1 MSSIICAPVK
11 CSYYKRYQAKLAKR
25 STRSSY
31 KVRSS
36 SEPSGEPSI
45 EPSVE
50 PSVEP
55 SIEPYQPQTRFAEVL
70 NGRAAMQG
78 VLWGSL
84 NWMMTGENVIQQ
96 IEDPVYAV
104 AATGVVTTLALASL
118 FTAENFSTEKIGAF
132 TPDAEL
138 KNGRLAM
145 LGFIALFGLSA
156 M

>member
-1 MSSIICAPVK
+1 MSSITCAPVK
-11 CSYYKRYQAKLAKR
+11 FSYYKRYQTKR

-36 SEPSGEPSI
+36 S
-45 EPSVE
+45 
-50 PSVEP
+50 EP

-84 NWMMTGENVIQQ
+84 NWMMTGKNVIQQ
-96 IEDPVYAV
+96 VEDPGYAI

-118 FTAENFSTEKIGAF
+118 FTAENFSIEKIGVF

>member
-1 MSSIICAPVK
+1 MSSITCAPVK
-11 CSYYKRYQAKLAKR
+11 FSYYKRYQTKR

-36 SEPSGEPSI
+36 I
-45 EPSVE
+45 E

-96 IEDPVYAV
+96 IEDPLYAI
-104 AATGVVTTLALASL
+104 AASGVVTTLAWASMI
-118 FTAENFSTEKIGAF
+118 TSENFSTEKIGAF

>member
-1 MSSIICAPVK
+1 MSSITCAPVK
-11 CSYYKRYQAKLAKR
+11 FSYYKRYQTKLTKR

-36 SEPSGEPSI
+36 I
-45 EPSVE
+45 EH
-50 PSVEP
+50 SVEP

-96 IEDPVYAV
+96 IEDPLYAI

>member
-1 MSSIICAPVK
+1 MSSITCAPVK
-11 CSYYKRYQAKLAKR
+11 FSYYKRYQTKLTKR

-36 SEPSGEPSI
+36 S

-96 IEDPVYAV
+96 IEDPAYAI

-118 FTAENFSTEKIGAF
+118 FTAENFSTDKIGAF
-132 TPDAEL
+132 TPEAEI

>member
-1 MSSIICAPVK
+1 MSSITCASVK
-11 CSYYKRYQAKLAKR
+11 PAFSQLSRNKAIKRR
-25 STRSSY
+25 TRDSV

-36 SEPSGEPSI
+36 TEPVKDIIIEYEVKDSKSEP
-45 EPSVE
+45 
-50 PSVEP
+50 
-55 SIEPYQPQTRFAEVL
+55 EPYQPQTRFAEVL

-96 IEDPVYAV
+96 IEDPLYAI

-118 FTAENFSTEKIGAF
+118 FTAENFTTEKIGAF
-132 TPDAEL
+132 TPEAEL
-138 KNGRLAM
+138 NNGRLAM
-145 LGFIALFGLSA
+145 LGFTTLLGLSA

>member
-1 MSSIICAPVK
+1 MSSITCAPVK
-11 CSYYKRYQAKLAKR
+11 FSYYKRYQTKR
-25 STRSSY
+25 STRSFY

-36 SEPSGEPSI
+36 I
-45 EPSVE
+45 
-50 PSVEP
+50 EP

-96 IEDPVYAV
+96 IEDPGYAI

>member
-36 SEPSGEPSI
+36 SEPT
-45 EPSVE
+45 VE
-50 PSVEP
+50 PTVEP
-55 SIEPYQPQTRFAEVL
+55 KVEPYDPRTRFAEVL

-132 TPDAEL
+132 TPEAEI

-145 LGFIALFGLSA
+145 LGFTALLGLSA

>member
-1 MSSIICAPVK
+1 MSSITRAPVK
-11 CSYYKRYQAKLAKR
+11 FSYYKRYQTKLTKR
-25 STRSSY
+25 STLSSY

-36 SEPSGEPSI
+36 VEPP
-45 EPSVE
+45 VE
-50 PSVEP
+50 PSVEL
-55 SIEPYQPQTRFAEVL
+55 SIQPYQPQTRFAEVL

-96 IEDPVYAV
+96 IEDPLYAI

>member
-1 MSSIICAPVK
+1 MSSITCAPVK
-11 CSYYKRYQAKLAKR
+11 FSYYKRYQTKLTKR

-36 SEPSGEPSI
+36 SEPT
-45 EPSVE
+45 VE
-50 PSVEP
+50 PTVEP
-55 SIEPYQPQTRFAEVL
+55 KVEPYDPRTRFAEVL

-132 TPDAEL
+132 TPEAEI

-145 LGFIALFGLSA
+145 LGFTALLGLSA

>member
-1 MSSIICAPVK
+1 MSSITCAPVK
-11 CSYYKRYQAKLAKR
+11 FSYYKRYQTKLTKR

-36 SEPSGEPSI
+36 REPFES
-45 EPSVE
+45 SVE
-50 PSVEP
+50 PLVKP

-78 VLWGSL
+78 ILWGSL

-96 IEDPVYAV
+96 IEDPLYAI
-104 AATGVVTTLALASL
+104 AASGVVTTLAWASMI
-118 FTAENFSTEKIGAF
+118 TSENFSTEKIGAF

>member
-11 CSYYKRYQAKLAKR
+11 FSYYKRYQTKLTKR

-36 SEPSGEPSI
+36 SEPSVEPSVK
-45 EPSVE
+45 PSVE
-50 PSVEP
+50 PYNP
-55 SIEPYQPQTRFAEVL
+55 KTRFAEVL

-96 IEDPVYAV
+96 IEDPAYAI

-145 LGFIALFGLSA
+145 LGFIALLGLSA

>member
-1 MSSIICAPVK
+1 MSSIICAPIK
-11 CSYYKRYQAKLAKR
+11 LSYYKRYQTKFNTKHAAR
-25 STRSSY
+25 SAI
-31 KVRSS
+31 KVRAST
-36 SEPSGEPSI
+36 EPSI
-45 EPSVE
+45 T
-50 PSVEP
+50 
-55 SIEPYQPQTRFAEVL
+55 PYNPKTRFAEVL

-84 NWMMTGENVIQQ
+84 NWAMTGENIIQQ
-96 IEDPVYAV
+96 IEDPMYAI
-104 AATGVVTTLALASL
+104 AASGVVTTLALASL
-118 FTAENFSTEKIGAF
+118 FTAENFSAEKIGAF

>member
-1 MSSIICAPVK
+1 MSSIICAPIK
-11 CSYYKRYQAKLAKR
+11 LSYYKRYQTKFNTKHAAR
-25 STRSSY
+25 SAI
-31 KVRSS
+31 KVRAST
-36 SEPSGEPSI
+36 EPSI
-45 EPSVE
+45 T
-50 PSVEP
+50 
-55 SIEPYQPQTRFAEVL
+55 PYNPKTRFAEVL

-84 NWMMTGENVIQQ
+84 NWVMTGENIIQQ
-96 IEDPVYAV
+96 IEDPMYAIAV
-104 AATGVVTTLALASL
+104 SGVVTTLALASL
-118 FTAENFSTEKIGAF
+118 FTAENFSAEKIGAF

>member
-1 MSSIICAPVK
+1 MSSITCAPVK
-11 CSYYKRYQAKLAKR
+11 FSYYKRYQTKLTKR

-36 SEPSGEPSI
+36 
-45 EPSVE
+45 VE
-50 PSVEP
+50 PSV
-55 SIEPYQPQTRFAEVL
+55 EPYQPQTRFAEVL

-96 IEDPVYAV
+96 IEDPVYAI
-104 AATGVVTTLALASL
+104 AASGVVTTLAWASMI
-118 FTAENFSTEKIGAF
+118 TSENFSTDKIGAF
-132 TPDAEL
+132 TPEAEL

>member
-1 MSSIICAPVK
+1 MSSITCAPVK
-11 CSYYKRYQAKLAKR
+11 FSYYKRYQTKLTKR

-36 SEPSGEPSI
+36 S
-45 EPSVE
+45 E

-96 IEDPVYAV
+96 IEDPLYAI

-118 FTAENFSTEKIGAF
+118 FTAENFSTDKIGAF

>member
-1 MSSIICAPVK
+1 MSSITCAPVK
-11 CSYYKRYQAKLAKR
+11 FSYYKRYQTKLTKR

-36 SEPSGEPSI
+36 S
-45 EPSVE
+45 E

-96 IEDPVYAV
+96 VEDPVYAI

>member
-1 MSSIICAPVK
+1 MTSITCASVK
-11 CSYYKRYQAKLAKR
+11 PTFSQLSRNKAIKRR
-25 STRSSY
+25 TRDSV

-36 SEPSGEPSI
+36 TEPVKDIII
-45 EPSVE
+45 EYEEKDSKSYP
-50 PSVEP
+50 
-55 SIEPYQPQTRFAEVL
+55 EPYQPQTRFAEVL

-78 VLWGSL
+78 FLWGSL

-96 IEDPVYAV
+96 IEDPLYAI

-118 FTAENFSTEKIGAF
+118 FTAENFTTDKIGAF
-132 TPDAEL
+132 TPEAEL

-145 LGFIALFGLSA
+145 LGFTTLLGLSA

>member
-1 MSSIICAPVK
+1 MSSITCAPVK
-11 CSYYKRYQAKLAKR
+11 FSYYKRYQTKLTKR

-36 SEPSGEPSI
+36 I
-45 EPSVE
+45 EPSVEPSSE

-96 IEDPVYAV
+96 IEDPLYAI
-104 AATGVVTTLALASL
+104 AASGVVTTLAWASMI
-118 FTAENFSTEKIGAF
+118 TSENFSTEKIGAF

>member
-1 MSSIICAPVK
+1 MSSLTCAQLKP
-11 CSYYKRYQAKLAKR
+11 SYYKRYETKLNIGR
-25 STRSSY
+25 RTRSSY

-36 SEPSGEPSI
+36 SEPST

-50 PSVEP
+50 PPVST
-55 SIEPYQPQTRFAEVL
+55 SIEPFNPKTRFAEVL

-96 IEDPVYAV
+96 IEDPLYAI

-118 FTAENFSTEKIGAF
+118 FTAENFSTDKIGAF
-132 TPDAEL
+132 TPEAEI

>member
-1 MSSIICAPVK
+1 MSSITCASVK
-11 CSYYKRYQAKLAKR
+11 PSYHVHRQSKLTTKRRTRESVKIR
-25 STRSSY
+25 S
-31 KVRSS
+31 
-36 SEPSGEPSI
+36 
-45 EPSVE
+45 SVE
-50 PSVEP
+50 PVKDIIIEYEEKESKP
-55 SIEPYQPQTRFAEVL
+55 EPYNPKTRFAEVL

-78 VLWGSL
+78 FLWGSL

-96 IEDPVYAV
+96 IEDPGYAI

-118 FTAENFSTEKIGAF
+118 FTAENFTTEKIGAF

-145 LGFIALFGLSA
+145 LGFTTLLGLSA

>member
-1 MSSIICAPVK
+1 MSSITCASVK
-11 CSYYKRYQAKLAKR
+11 PSFSQLSRNKAIKRR
-25 STRSSY
+25 TRDSV

-36 SEPSGEPSI
+36 TEPVKDIIIEYEVKDSKSEP
-45 EPSVE
+45 
-50 PSVEP
+50 
-55 SIEPYQPQTRFAEVL
+55 EPYQPQTRFAEVL

-96 IEDPVYAV
+96 IEDPLYAI

-118 FTAENFSTEKIGAF
+118 FTAENFTTEKIGAF
-132 TPDAEL
+132 TPEAEL
-138 KNGRLAM
+138 NNGRLAM
-145 LGFIALFGLSA
+145 LGFTTLLGLSA

>member
-1 MSSIICAPVK
+1 MSTLNCASIKPA
-11 CSYYKRYQAKLAKR
+11 YYKRYQTKFTNKR
-25 STRSSY
+25 STRRIF
-31 KVRSS
+31 KIRSS
-36 SEPSGEPSI
+36 N

-50 PSVEP
+50 PSAKPSVEP
-55 SIEPYQPQTRFAEVL
+55 FDPRTRFAEVL

-96 IEDPVYAV
+96 IEDPMYAV

-118 FTAENFSTEKIGAF
+118 FTAEDFSTEKIGAF
-132 TPDAEL
+132 TPEAEL

-145 LGFIALFGLSA
+145 LGFTALLGLSA

>member
-1 MSSIICAPVK
+1 MSSITCAPVK
-11 CSYYKRYQAKLAKR
+11 FSYYKRYQTKLTKR

-36 SEPSGEPSI
+36 S
-45 EPSVE
+45 E

-96 IEDPVYAV
+96 IEDPLYAI
-104 AATGVVTTLALASL
+104 AASGVVTTLAWASM

>member
-1 MSSIICAPVK
+1 MSSITCASVK
-11 CSYYKRYQAKLAKR
+11 PTFSQLSRNKAIKRR
-25 STRSSY
+25 TRDSV

-36 SEPSGEPSI
+36 TEPVKDIIIEYEVKDSKSEP
-45 EPSVE
+45 
-50 PSVEP
+50 
-55 SIEPYQPQTRFAEVL
+55 EPYQPQTRFAEVL

-96 IEDPVYAV
+96 IEDPLYAI
-104 AATGVVTTLALASL
+104 AASGVVTTLAWASMI
-118 FTAENFSTEKIGAF
+118 TSENFSTEKIGAF

>member
-1 MSSIICAPVK
+1 MSSITCAPVK
-11 CSYYKRYQAKLAKR
+11 FSYYKRYQTKR

-31 KVRSS
+31 KVRS
-36 SEPSGEPSI
+36 
-45 EPSVE
+45 SVE

-96 IEDPVYAV
+96 IEDPVYAI
-104 AATGVVTTLALASL
+104 AASGVVTTLAWASMI
-118 FTAENFSTEKIGAF
+118 TSENFSTEKIGAF
-132 TPDAEL
+132 TPEAEL

-145 LGFIALFGLSA
+145 LGFITLFGLSA

>member
-1 MSSIICAPVK
+1 MSTLVCSSVKPSFHVHRQTTKRRTRVAPI
-11 CSYYKRYQAKLAKR
+11 
-25 STRSSY
+25 TRSAP
-31 KVRSS
+31 
-36 SEPSGEPSI
+36 EPVQDIII
-45 EPSVE
+45 EYEETDLKP
-50 PSVEP
+50 
-55 SIEPYQPQTRFAEVL
+55 EPYNPKTRFAEVL

-84 NWMMTGENVIQQ
+84 NWMMTGKNVIQQ
-96 IEDPVYAV
+96 IEDPGYAI

>member
-1 MSSIICAPVK
+1 MSSITCASVK
-11 CSYYKRYQAKLAKR
+11 PTFSQLSRNKAIKRR
-25 STRSSY
+25 TRDSV

-36 SEPSGEPSI
+36 TEPVKDIIIEYEVKDSKSEPD
-45 EPSVE
+45 
-50 PSVEP
+50 
-55 SIEPYQPQTRFAEVL
+55 PYQPQTRFAEVL

-96 IEDPVYAV
+96 IEDPVYAI

-118 FTAENFSTEKIGAF
+118 FTAENFTTEKIGAF
-132 TPDAEL
+132 TPEAEL
-138 KNGRLAM
+138 NNGRLAM
-145 LGFIALFGLSA
+145 LGFTTLLGLSA

>member
-1 MSSIICAPVK
+1 MSSITCAPVK
-11 CSYYKRYQAKLAKR
+11 FSYYKRYQTKLTKR
-25 STRSSY
+25 RTRSSY

-36 SEPSGEPSI
+36 SEPSVEPSVQ
-45 EPSVE
+45 PSVE
-50 PSVEP
+50 PYNP
-55 SIEPYQPQTRFAEVL
+55 RTRFAEVL

-96 IEDPVYAV
+96 IEDPMYAV

>member
-1 MSSIICAPVK
+1 MSSITRAPVK
-11 CSYYKRYQAKLAKR
+11 FSYYKRYQTKLTKR
-25 STRSSY
+25 STLSSY

-36 SEPSGEPSI
+36 
-45 EPSVE
+45 VE
-50 PSVEP
+50 PPVEP
-55 SIEPYQPQTRFAEVL
+55 PVELSIQPYQPQTRFAEVL

-96 IEDPVYAV
+96 IEDPLYAI

-132 TPDAEL
+132 TPEAEL

>member
-1 MSSIICAPVK
+1 MSSITCAPVK
-11 CSYYKRYQAKLAKR
+11 FSYYKRYQTKLTKR

-36 SEPSGEPSI
+36 NEPLI

-50 PSVEP
+50 PPVET
-55 SIEPYQPQTRFAEVL
+55 SIEPFNPKTRFAEVL

-96 IEDPVYAV
+96 IEDPAYAI

>member
-1 MSSIICAPVK
+1 MSSITCAPVK
-11 CSYYKRYQAKLAKR
+11 FSYYKRFQTKR

-36 SEPSGEPSI
+36 S
-45 EPSVE
+45 
-50 PSVEP
+50 EP

-84 NWMMTGENVIQQ
+84 NWMMTGKNVIQQ
-96 IEDPVYAV
+96 VEDPGYAI

-118 FTAENFSTEKIGAF
+118 FTAENFSIEKIGVF

-145 LGFIALFGLSA
+145 LGFITLFGLSA